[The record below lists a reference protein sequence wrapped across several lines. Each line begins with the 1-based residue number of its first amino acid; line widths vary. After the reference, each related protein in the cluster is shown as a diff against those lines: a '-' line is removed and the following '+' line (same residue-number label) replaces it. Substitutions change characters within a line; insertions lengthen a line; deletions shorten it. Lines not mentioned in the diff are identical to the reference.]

1 MTKPTVT
8 ATDRLANVMDVVELG
23 RRTGLLRVERSSGSF
38 REEGEVY
45 FAQGKPI
52 YAVIAGLRGREAL
65 RMLAQWGGCF
75 FSFDSQAQQPI
86 PNISGVLPAVSPP
99 SNSAFARSGP
109 NGYFGPSEANNFGQ
123 NGSNGFGVSGPSGP
137 RLQVPPPAYQ
147 PANQAGYQPG
157 YAPATPNFGAS
168 GAFSPS
174 TGSFSSDPSMPWGV
188 SGPNGVSQPNSA
200 NGVHGVN
207 GQNGAGSGANGYQ
220 SAPVTPFP
228 AAQTPSQP
236 PRAAPVATPAQTG
249 AHPFA
254 ERRPKRA
261 TDVRDLINVVTQY
274 NLARSHRTVLLL
286 ADGEHTIQD
295 ISRLSGKPVE
305 DVVQLLRDL
314 EERRLVFYPA

>member
-38 REEGEVY
+38 HEEGEVY

-52 YAVIAGLRGREAL
+52 YAAIAGLRGREAL

-75 FSFDSQAQQPI
+75 FSFDAQAQQPI
-86 PNISGVLPAVSPP
+86 PNISGVLPAVSAP

-109 NGYFGPSEANNFGQ
+109 NGYYGQ

-147 PANQAGYQPG
+147 PANQAGSQPG
-157 YAPATPNFGAS
+157 WAPVTPNFGAS
-168 GAFSPS
+168 GAFSPA
-174 TGSFSSDPSMPWGV
+174 TGSFSSDPSLPWGV
-188 SGPNGVSQPNSA
+188 SGPNGVSQPNGA
-200 NGVHGVN
+200 NAAHGLN
-207 GQNGAGSGANGYQ
+207 GQNGLNGAGSGANGYQ
-220 SAPVTPFP
+220 SAPATPFP

-236 PRAAPVATPAQTG
+236 PRAAPMATPASLG
-249 AHPFA
+249 AHPSA

-286 ADGEHTIQD
+286 ADGEHTVQD

>member
-23 RRTGLLRVERSSGSF
+23 RRTGLLRVERDAGMA

-45 FAQGKPI
+45 FAQGKPV
-52 YAVIAGLRGREAL
+52 YAAIAGLRGRDAL
-65 RMLAQWGGCF
+65 RFLAQWGGCY
-75 FSFDSQAQQPI
+75 FSFDAYAPQPI
-86 PNISGVLPAVSPP
+86 PNISGVLPAVSAPP
-99 SNSAFARSGP
+99 NEGFVRSGP
-109 NGYFGPSEANNFGQ
+109 TGPYGQSGYNGYNGYNGGFGPSA
-123 NGSNGFGVSGPSGP
+123 PSGP

-157 YAPATPNFGAS
+157 YQPGSSPMTPNFGAS
-168 GAFSPS
+168 GAFSPAA
-174 TGSFSSDPSMPWGV
+174 GAFSSDLASSPWGA
-188 SGPNGVSQPNSA
+188 SGPNGAGQPAGAANPSA
-200 NGVHGVN
+200 AHEH
-207 GQNGAGSGANGYQ
+207 Y

-228 AAQTPSQP
+228 GAQTPSQP
-236 PRAAPVATPAQTG
+236 QQATPLGTPAQ
-249 AHPFA
+249 AAPHPFA

-261 TDVRDLINVVTQY
+261 TDVRDLINVVTKY

-286 ADGEHTIQD
+286 ADGEHTVQD

-314 EERRLVFYPA
+314 EERHLVLYPA